1 MSKATPIAAEA
12 STNAA
17 STAGLVAGLFTPE
30 FVANPYQTYAFLH
43 AMNPFFQL
51 PGTNTWLAVRYA
63 DCHAILRDKRF
74 GHDFDGQ
81 LLKGDG
87 AAAFNEP
94 SIASLRQMLLV
105 KDPPDHKRLRGLVV
119 RAFDGRSIARMQTRI
134 RTLVDQLID
143 RMLPLSGAGGGGDLM
158 ALFAHPFP
166 VLVICELLGIP
177 EEDRARFLD
186 SYEVGGRII
195 DPTPMT
201 PAELAAA
208 NASTLNSN
216 AYFEAL
222 CDERRKRPKDDL
234 ITYLVQSE
242 TDEGRLTSEEL
253 TANISLLFAAGHE
266 TTKNLI
272 GNGLLALY
280 RNPDQLA
287 LLRAQPEL
295 TANAIEEL
303 LRYDSSVQLTA
314 RTTLEDAELNGVALP
329 KGTEVITLIGA
340 ANHDPAQFA
349 DPGRLDITRN
359 DVTPLSF
366 GGGIH
371 FCLGAQLARLE
382 AAEAFPALL
391 ARLPRLQLQNLDAP
405 EWRTTITLRGLKTL
419 LATW

>member
-1 MSKATPIAAEA
+1 MGEAAPTAT
-12 STNAA
+12 
-17 STAGLVAGLFTPE
+17 GLAAGLFTPE

-43 AMNPFFQL
+43 TMNPFFQL
-51 PGTNTWLAVRYA
+51 PGSNTWLAARYA

-74 GHDFDGQ
+74 GHDFDTM
-81 LLKGDG
+81 LRKGGGD
-87 AAAFNEP
+87 AVFNEP
-94 SIASLRQMLLV
+94 AYASLSRMMLV
-105 KDPPDHKRLRGLVV
+105 KDPPDHRRLRNLVV
-119 RAFDGRSIARMQTRI
+119 RAFDARSMASMRPRI
-134 RTLVDQLID
+134 QVLVNQLID
-143 RMLPLSGAGGGGDLM
+143 RLQPLGGGDLM

-177 EEDRARFLD
+177 EVDRAQFLD
-186 SYEVGGRII
+186 GYEIGGRII

-201 PAELAAA
+201 PEELAGA
-208 NASTLNSN
+208 NAGVLATNE
-216 AYFEAL
+216 YFEAL
-222 CDERRKRPKDDL
+222 CAERRRRPQEDL
-234 ITYLVQSE
+234 LTYLVQSE
-242 TDEGRLTSEEL
+242 TEDGKLSTDEL

-303 LRYDSSVQLTA
+303 LRYDSSVQLTS
-314 RTTLEDAELNGVALP
+314 RTTLEDAELNGIALP

-349 DPGRLDITRN
+349 DPGRLDITRK

-371 FCLGAQLARLE
+371 FCLGAQLPRLE

-391 ARLPRLQLQNLDAP
+391 ARLPKLQLQNLDAP
-405 EWRTTITLRGLKTL
+405 AWRTTITLRGLKTL
-419 LATW
+419 PATW